1 MAIALEQNVFPKR
14 NEFVNLL
21 IEMTNGFVPK
31 LPQNIS
37 NPFSLISSEV

>member
-1 MAIALEQNVFPKR
+1 MAIAMEQNVFPKR

-21 IEMTNGFVPK
+21 IEMTNGFIPK